1 MWSIS
6 ELFLLFFIAA
16 CIEKQEY
23 LIIILKIP

>member
-6 ELFLLFFIAA
+6 ELFLLFFISP